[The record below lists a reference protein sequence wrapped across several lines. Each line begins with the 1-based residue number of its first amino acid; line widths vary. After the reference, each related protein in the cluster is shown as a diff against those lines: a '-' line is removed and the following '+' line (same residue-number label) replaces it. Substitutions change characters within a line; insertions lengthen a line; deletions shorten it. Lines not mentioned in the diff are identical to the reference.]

1 MNKSNQYFWSTV
13 FSGGLVLLA
22 VISLAAKNITPV
34 YQAILQWCGASIG
47 ACQQA
52 ISAISPLN
60 ILALGILGWFSV
72 IAFVQI
78 WQTIVAVRKIT
89 SRRVA
94 MPEYL
99 KRVAEQVGLTD
110 RLDLVTG
117 NALFCSGFGQ
127 PRVILGT
134 DILKALTKP
143 ELTAALSHEA
153 FHLRNRDPLKVLV
166 TSVFGR
172 SFFFLPALAEIAQKY
187 LTEKELEAD
196 LAAGMM
202 WGEEYLAKALYK
214 VLALANGSRP
224 AVLVA
229 NFAAEP
235 ERILRLRGVTKSVGL
250 NYWSWGATLVIL
262 SLLSLS
268 VFYRPALALGGCQ

>member
-1 MNKSNQYFWSTV
+1 MNKSNQYFGATV
-13 FSGGLVLLA
+13 FFGGLVLLA
-22 VISLAAKNITPV
+22 IISLAVKNITPV
-34 YQAILQWCGASIG
+34 YQAILQWCGASIE

-52 ISAISPLN
+52 ISTVSPLN

-72 IAFVQI
+72 IALVQI
-78 WQTIVAVRKIT
+78 WQTIFIVRKIT
-89 SRRVA
+89 SRPLVL
-94 MPEYL
+94 PEYL
-99 KRVAEQVGLTD
+99 KRIAGQVGLAG
-110 RLDLVTG
+110 RLELVTG
-117 NALFCSGFGQ
+117 NALFCSGFVQ

-134 DILKALTKP
+134 DILKTLTKP

-166 TSVFGR
+166 ASVFGR

-196 LAAGMM
+196 LAASLM
-202 WGEEYLAKALYK
+202 WGEKYLAKALYK
-214 VLALANGSRP
+214 VLAQANGISP
-224 AVLVA
+224 APLVA
-229 NFAAEP
+229 SFAAES
-235 ERILRLRGVTKSVGL
+235 ERILRLRGVTKSIGI

-268 VFYRPALALGGCQ
+268 VFYRPALAIGGCQ